1 VPDGF
6 DLCGV
11 LRRVRRMADLSQR
24 ELASAAGLSASSVA
38 HAEAGT
44 RDLPVAGLV
53 RIAAVAD
60 LRLAVLDAN
69 GTEVT
74 AMSGDAVRDRGRRFF
89 PAHLDTRHGDD
100 RWWYA
105 VHRYDRPQPWY
116 TFDRDRSA
124 RDSYRRRDGT
134 PDDHQLP
141 QPGDSPADRAE
152 ARRRAEWQRRQE
164 KLERARQETVGQPW
178 DDGFTCVCP
187 AACAELDDYSGRPVH
202 APDCACHCDVG

>member
-1 VPDGF
+1 VA
-6 DLCGV
+6 DLDLPGA
-11 LRRVRRMADLSQR
+11 LRRIRRIADLSQR
-24 ELASAAGLSASSVA
+24 ELAAACGLSQSVVA
-38 HAEAGT
+38 RAESGRGGLLVSALARAAAIAG
-44 RDLPVAGLV
+44 
-53 RIAAVAD
+53 
-60 LRLAVLDAN
+60 LRLALLDAN
-69 GTEVT
+69 GAEVIS
-74 AMSGDAVRDRGRRFF
+74 MSGEAVRDRGGRFF

-134 PDDHQLP
+134 PEDHQLP

-152 ARRRAEWQRRQE
+152 ARRRAEWRSRQE
-164 KLERARQETVGQPW
+164 RLERARQAVGQPR
-178 DDGFTCVCP
+178 DDDFTCACP
-187 AACAELDDYSGRPVH
+187 AACEELDDYSGRPVH